1 VDIHRSRTGA
11 RDPAVGRFPFGG
23 THSEPDAGNVYQ
35 IVSLR
40 SRADYGYSMPFI
52 GALAKPNDVF
62 SVLYL

>member
-1 VDIHRSRTGA
+1 LVALQRRPVVVAFHRSRTGA

-40 SRADYGYSMPFI
+40 SRA
-52 GALAKPNDVF
+52 
-62 SVLYL
+62 